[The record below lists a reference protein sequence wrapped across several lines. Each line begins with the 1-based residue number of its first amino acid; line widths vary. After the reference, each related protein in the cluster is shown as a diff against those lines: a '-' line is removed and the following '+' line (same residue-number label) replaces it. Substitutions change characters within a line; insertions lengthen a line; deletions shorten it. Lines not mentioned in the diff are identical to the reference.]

1 MKFVYNVYTVLT
13 NLRDTRLVGLS
24 RDALYWKKK
33 NLLMRMTWHIC
44 VAGMPVYYANR
55 SGEILRI
62 SRRNSV
68 PQQLSYMAHGQ
79 NYGY

>member
-1 MKFVYNVYTVLT
+1 
-13 NLRDTRLVGLS
+13 
-24 RDALYWKKK
+24 
-33 NLLMRMTWHIC
+33 MRMTWHTC